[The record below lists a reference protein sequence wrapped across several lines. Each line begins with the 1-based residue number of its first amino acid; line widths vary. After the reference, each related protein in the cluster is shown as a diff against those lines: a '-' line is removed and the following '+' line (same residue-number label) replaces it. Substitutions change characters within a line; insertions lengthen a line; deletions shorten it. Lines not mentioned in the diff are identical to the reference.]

1 MIVVHIIR
9 KPLCEPNVATNVL
22 KYQTGGINIGAS
34 RIGSDARSYKGTGP
48 NLLKLAN
55 HGKGDTGVGLWDG
68 SGSGKVFTVSGRW
81 PPNLILQ
88 HLPGCRCTGYQ
99 EVQSREDTRPGGDG
113 GRENKTQWR
122 IRPTSATRRGY
133 GRETVPC
140 WDCGPGCPVQDMGQ
154 QGGESTSSVRK
165 GGEGEHLDPTTE
177 NWRFK
182 RVEGGYTDAG
192 TVTRFF
198 KQVQG

>member
-88 HLPGCRCTGYQ
+88 HLPGCQQIGMKNVGTGKLTRGGTPRRASPHLGQISEQPRTRSISSYGVEKMDDWQCT
-99 EVQSREDTRPGGDG
+99 
-113 GRENKTQWR
+113 
-122 IRPTSATRRGY
+122 
-133 GRETVPC
+133 
-140 WDCGPGCPVQDMGQ
+140 PGCPVQNLGGQ
-154 QGGESTSSVRK
+154 AGETTSSNRK
-165 GGEGEHLDPTTE
+165 GGEGEHLDPSTE
-177 NWRFK
+177 SWRFK

-192 TVTRFF
+192 AVTRFF
-198 KQVQG
+198 KQVQ